1 VQVPSEQV
9 PEHSV
14 AGSGGGKRFLL
25 LSGASKAFKRGS
37 NEAGRNESE
46 RHSLVKLSAERCLGG
61 PSRSCHGE
69 GKRQR
74 MKSGQVAGPL
84 RGLKAAARFERK
96 MRNTGDPTWQQG
108 QAKAV
113 AIRPM
118 AEKIRS
124 REGVRGVHSTEEGV
138 QDNAPEGRGPDL
150 VTAVMEVSARAWLKN
165 PKTPKTKYENSNA
178 VSG

>member
-1 VQVPSEQV
+1 
-9 PEHSV
+9 
-14 AGSGGGKRFLL
+14 
-25 LSGASKAFKRGS
+25 
-37 NEAGRNESE
+37 
-46 RHSLVKLSAERCLGG
+46 
-61 PSRSCHGE
+61 
-69 GKRQR
+69 
-74 MKSGQVAGPL
+74 
-84 RGLKAAARFERK
+84 

-113 AIRPM
+113 AIRPE

-150 VTAVMEVSARAWLKN
+150 VVTVMEVSARAWLKN